1 MGASVNLSTLLR
13 ARSKQTKFLPDADLS
28 KAVGKTRETAI
39 IAFMLLLKKRDII
52 DDDCDIK
59 FAQCK

>member
-28 KAVGKTRETAI
+28 KAVSKTRETAI
-39 IAFMLLLKKRDII
+39 IAFMLLFKKM
-52 DDDCDIK
+52 
-59 FAQCK
+59 